1 MYMVEVI
8 PGINELEW
16 PEIQR
21 KLEQVTGY
29 VPWVQID
36 FADGTLVPNMTCMDL
51 EKFREVSEN
60 VSLEA
65 HLMVAHPEKYVK
77 QLADV
82 GFKRLIAHVE
92 AVDPRLFLEEVQYES
107 VEVGLAIDGPTE
119 FDVFE
124 PFLNE
129 IDLALVMTIE
139 AGPSG
144 QPFLP
149 ETVEKIR
156 ILRRNLP
163 DLAIEVDGGIND
175 KTAPIVIEAGATRLV
190 STSYIFKNPR
200 GVSAAI
206 SELQQR

>member
-1 MYMVEVI
+1 MVEVEVI
-8 PGINELEW
+8 PGINEQDLQ
-16 PEIQR
+16 EIQR
-21 KLEQVTGY
+21 KIELVAGY

-36 FADGTLVPNMTCMDL
+36 FADGTLVPNTTFFDL
-51 EKFREVSEN
+51 EQFREIAEN

-65 HLMVAHPEKYVK
+65 HLMVANPEKYVK

-92 AVDPRLFLEEVQYES
+92 SVDPRMFLDEAQYES

-119 FDVFE
+119 FDQIE
-124 PFLNE
+124 PFLDE
-129 IDLALVMTIE
+129 LDVALVMTIE

-156 ILRRNLP
+156 ILHRNLP
-163 DLAIEVDGGIND
+163 DLPIEVDGGISD
-175 KTAPIVIEAGATRLV
+175 KTASLVIEAGATRLV
-190 STSYIFKNPR
+190 STSFLFKDHR
-200 GVSAAI
+200 HIAEAIAA
-206 SELQQR
+206 LRK